1 MPPLPDLPRRHAPW
15 RTALLVLSICV
26 GIALLLTAFD
36 RGNFGKHLAYSLSIG
51 GACWLFVDGGRL
63 LAARGLARW
72 RNTRGLPPCDA
83 DHGWPGWGWMGAV
96 IALGMPVGVA
106 GGMLLGDRLT
116 GHRSP
121 SLLDWASPGTQTTVV
136 ISLLATLVA
145 VGLITTLEKAASAR
159 VEAEAAQR
167 QAAEHRLRLL
177 EAQLEPHMLFNTLAN
192 LRALIA
198 VDPPRAQAMLDRVI
212 AYLRATLGAS
222 RTSMHPLAA
231 EFARLDDYL
240 ALMAVRMG
248 ARLQVTLD
256 LPQALRDYPVPALLL
271 QPLAENAIK
280 HGLEPKVAGGRLEV
294 RARADAA
301 RLVLAVRDTGVGI
314 GALPHGGSGFGCEQV
329 RERLATLYGDA
340 ASLAIEPAAD
350 AEGGTLAT
358 IELPLSGAAVGGPDP
373 R

>member
-1 MPPLPDLPRRHAPW
+1 MPPSPDPSQRHPRW
-15 RTALLVLSICV
+15 RTALLVLAISV
-26 GIALLLTAFD
+26 GIALLLTVIKG
-36 RGNFGKHLAYSLSIG
+36 RHFGQHLVYSLAIG
-51 GACWLFVDGGRL
+51 YSCWLCIDGGRL
-63 LAARGLARW
+63 LAARGVARW
-72 RNTRGLPPCDA
+72 RTARGLPALDA
-83 DHGWPGWGWMGAV
+83 THGWPGWGWMSAIIVIGVPVAV
-96 IALGMPVGVA
+96 PAGMWLA
-106 GGMLLGDRLT
+106 DRLT
-116 GHRSP
+116 GRRSP
-121 SLLDWASPGTQTTVV
+121 SLLDWAAPNTQTTLV
-136 ISLLATLVA
+136 ISVLATLVT
-145 VGLITTLEKAASAR
+145 VGLITALEKAKSAR
-159 VEAEAAQR
+159 IDAEAAQR

-314 GALPHGGSGFGCEQV
+314 GALPHGGNGFGCEQV